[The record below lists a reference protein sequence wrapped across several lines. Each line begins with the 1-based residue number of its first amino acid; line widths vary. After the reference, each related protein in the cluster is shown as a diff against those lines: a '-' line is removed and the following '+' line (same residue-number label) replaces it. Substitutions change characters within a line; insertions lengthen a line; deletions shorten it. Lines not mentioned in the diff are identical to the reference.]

1 MINSQHVSQSVL
13 PYISLQS
20 LVYGTFKKRSPFFGI
35 GSTFKR
41 GLYLKKVSIYRRHD
55 LNIKNNNDVSKFLKI
70 NDGIQR
76 EKGSG
81 LILTIE
87 CY

>member
-1 MINSQHVSQSVL
+1 MAPL
-13 PYISLQS
+13 RKGL
-20 LVYGTFKKRSPFFGI
+20 LFFGI

-55 LNIKNNNDVSKFLKI
+55 MVVLKHFRLNIKNNTDVSKFLKI
-70 NDGIQR
+70 NDCIQR